1 MKITIEKGIKIPLKV
16 RGHGK
21 WQKLMHEMNEGDSVL
36 LPFYTGKSFVSSMY
50 CNGVQPATR
59 TEIVDGIRMLRVWKM
74 GVFDE

>member
-1 MKITIEKGIKIPLKV
+1 MKITIEKGIEIPSKV
-16 RGHGK
+16 KGHGK
-21 WQKLMHEMNEGDSVL
+21 WQKLMNEMAEGDSVL

-59 TEIVDGIRMLRVWKM
+59 AEKVDDVRMLRVWKM